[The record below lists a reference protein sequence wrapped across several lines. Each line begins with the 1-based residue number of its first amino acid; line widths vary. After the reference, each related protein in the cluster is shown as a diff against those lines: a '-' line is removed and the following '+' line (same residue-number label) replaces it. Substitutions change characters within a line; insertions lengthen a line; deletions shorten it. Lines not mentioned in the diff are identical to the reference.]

1 MNEIQSCI
9 PFLHRVGC
17 HKAHTM
23 DFEDPGSEEDI
34 WYLLHFVCELFDK
47 GFKEKIND
55 IAPKKNLSTLCNAQM
70 REICAFCEESEN
82 NRDPHVDVSFFS
94 RCCCLSCENQCSVI
108 NPSGCYVFFFG
119 SV

>member
-1 MNEIQSCI
+1 MNDIQSCI

-47 GFKEKIND
+47 GFKKKIND

-82 NRDPHVDVSFFS
+82 NRDPHVDVSFFPP
-94 RCCCLSCENQCSVI
+94 LLL
-108 NPSGCYVFFFG
+108 FKL
-119 SV
+119 

>member
-9 PFLHRVGC
+9 PFLHRVGFMA
-17 HKAHTM
+17 AHTM

-47 GFKEKIND
+47 GFKKKI
-55 IAPKKNLSTLCNAQM
+55 NLSTLCNAQM

-82 NRDPHVDVSFFS
+82 NRDPHVDVSFFPP
-94 RCCCLSCENQCSVI
+94 LLL
-108 NPSGCYVFFFG
+108 FKL
-119 SV
+119 

>member
-70 REICAFCEESEN
+70 REICA
-82 NRDPHVDVSFFS
+82 PPP
-94 RCCCLSCENQCSVI
+94 RCCCLSCENQCGVI
-108 NPSGCYVFFFG
+108 NPSGC
-119 SV
+119 

>member
-47 GFKEKIND
+47 GFKKKIND
-55 IAPKKNLSTLCNAQM
+55 IAPKKNLCNAQM

-94 RCCCLSCENQCSVI
+94 PLLL
-108 NPSGCYVFFFG
+108 FKL
-119 SV
+119 